1 MHCISKVYVYDR
13 VQYTCIKGR
22 KTAETINHVIVNSI
36 NQSINRRFV
45 VDAGACSMLWGTD
58 DGRAEEIGHLPR

>member
-13 VQYTCIKGR
+13 VQYTCIIEG
-22 KTAETINHVIVNSI
+22 TLNSKDNQSRDSQF

-45 VDAGACSMLWGTD
+45 VDAGACSMLWRTD